1 MAEENRLQETHRSS
15 ERPPAP
21 RPLFYILSFFLPP
34 GGLVLAA
41 LFMSKVE
48 EDNRRFGQRC
58 LIAVLIF
65 IGLAVLFWACYIV
78 FIVVW
83 AFKGLP
89 SLYS

>member
-1 MAEENRLQETHRSS
+1 MVEENRLQETHRSP
-15 ERPPAP
+15 EKPPEP

-48 EDNRRFGQRC
+48 EDNRRFGKRC

-65 IGLAVLFWACYIV
+65 FALAMLFWTCYIV
-78 FIVVW
+78 FLVVW
-83 AFKGLP
+83 VFKELP
-89 SLYS
+89 VLH